1 MGLLRFAGLVTAAR
15 HAETAEALRNAQSR
29 VESISR
35 KLEETRAE
43 VQACRSKLEEAH
55 RQLQQAD
62 ERAAREAQR
71 LEKLKADMERQ
82 VAREQK
88 RTSEFPALELRLDDA
103 ERTLVAAR
111 DHLMSAEVKLD
122 LLEGAANV
130 LDARTRKLLA
140 HAGS

>member
-15 HAETAEALRNAQSR
+15 HAETTDALRNAQSR

-43 VQACRSKLEEAH
+43 VHACRSKLEDAH

-62 ERAAREAQR
+62 ERAARETQR
-71 LEKLKADMERQ
+71 LEKFKADMERQ
-82 VAREQK
+82 ASREQK
-88 RTSEFPALELRLDDA
+88 RTIDFPALEHRLDEA

-111 DHLMSAEVKLD
+111 DHLMSADVKVD